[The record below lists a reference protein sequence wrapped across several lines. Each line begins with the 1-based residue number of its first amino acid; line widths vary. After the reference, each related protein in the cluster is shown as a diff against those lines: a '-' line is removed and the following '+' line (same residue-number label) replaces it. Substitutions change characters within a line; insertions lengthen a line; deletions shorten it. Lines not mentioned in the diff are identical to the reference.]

1 MSGCVCS
8 SRVSYKNYVN
18 NEQVVERCPR
28 SDNKGADASKTARTY
43 LGSATGAFYYCV
55 NQKVVNFLAGLC
67 KIAIRHRLC
76 MLQHEVRTL
85 Q

>member
-1 MSGCVCS
+1 MCRSH
-8 SRVSYKNYVN
+8 VSYKNYVN

-28 SDNKGADASKTARTY
+28 SDNKGVDASKTARTY
-43 LGSATGAFYYCV
+43 LDSASGAFYYCV
-55 NQKVVNFLAGLC
+55 NQKVVNFLVGLR

-76 MLQHEVRTL
+76 MLQREVRTL